1 MVNTMNQN
9 NSSYRKKGEI
19 SLEDIFSIIIRRKA
33 ILISF
38 VVLALIAAV
47 LYNYF
52 KTPVYEAT
60 TLLKKEQ
67 ITRNP
72 FSTQMSDL
80 LLMQPQEEIETD
92 MELVKT
98 RKVLHKVINNLYLN
112 IFVKEIVIP
121 DDKNITVNKNYLN
134 VATMVNDEDSVV
146 QCLPA
151 FKNLQT
157 NYIKKKESYV
167 LRKIEGGLY
176 ELENLGTKTIYRSD
190 TLGNISSPLIS
201 FKVDWN
207 QAKWGCEF
215 YFDLES
221 TSKVLKDL
229 SDRISVNKRIKTN
242 LFEIS
247 AKATTPLAAKIL
259 ANTVANS
266 YTSTKIEQQKEN
278 IRHSFKFVDNQL
290 QEISKKLEQAQKQL
304 TDFKAQNKILSID
317 ESSKKLIEFVSNL
330 ESEKL
335 KTEIELATYEN
346 KLNDM
351 KNEMKAKGYIDQT
364 YLTPNSFQPSD
375 SPFSRLL
382 SQLSDLELQKIQLL
396 QKRTENHPDVI
407 TLTNKINSIRRN
419 LSKFN
424 GNTLTAYNIII
435 DALKSK
441 KHKIE
446 NLISNYLTKIENLP
460 VQENKLANLMRQKN
474 VYAKMFT
481 LLLDK
486 REEMRMAELSKL
498 QDIIILDYAE
508 EPLKPIL
515 PNKKLNLI
523 AALLFGFV
531 LGMFALFIYEFND
544 KKLSDVYEIEKDFHY
559 PILSVIPTYTKE
571 IKETVKESGSIT
583 KRFVALIEGAFNY
596 KEAYR
601 ILETKA
607 SNCMASSNSKY
618 LMVTSPEENTGKT
631 TTVGNLALTMARSEK
646 KVLVIDCD
654 IRKPKIAELFGM
666 EKYAPGLVNF
676 LQGET
681 EKPNIYKPIKITG
694 HESILR
700 NIDILPSGT
709 FSDISGEIFGSEKMK
724 ELLDELDYYD
734 VIIFDT
740 PPITRIA
747 DALSLGKFVKNA
759 LLVIR
764 PGVTY
769 KESVNWAASELKVAN
784 VKLCGLVVND
794 SKVKKSIPRYQY
806 GYNS

>member
-1 MVNTMNQN
+1 MNQN
-9 NSSYRKKGEI
+9 NSNYRKKGEI
-19 SLEDIFSIIIRRKA
+19 SLEDILNIIIRRKA
-33 ILISF
+33 ILFTSII
-38 VVLALIAAV
+38 LALIIAV

-67 ITRNP
+67 ITRSA

-98 RKVLHKVINNLYLN
+98 RKVLHKVIDNLYLN

-121 DDKNITVNKNYLN
+121 DDKKISLNRNYLD
-134 VATMVNDEDSVV
+134 VATMLNDEDSAAS
-146 QCLPA
+146 CLPRFEI
-151 FKNLQT
+151 FKT
-157 NYIKKKESYV
+157 NYTKKKESYV
-167 LRKIEGGLY
+167 LRKIEGDIY
-176 ELENLGTKTIYRSD
+176 ELENLDTKTIYRSD
-190 TLGNISSPLIS
+190 SLGKISSPAIS

-221 TSKVLKDL
+221 YTKVFEDL
-229 SDRISVNKRIKTN
+229 NDRISVNKRIKTN

-259 ANTVANS
+259 ANTIATS

-278 IRHSFKFVDNQL
+278 IRHSFKFVDKQL
-290 QEISKKLEQAQKQL
+290 QEISKKLEEAQKQL

-335 KTEIELATYEN
+335 KTEIDLATYEN
-346 KLNDM
+346 KINDM
-351 KNEMKAKGYIDQT
+351 KNEMKAQGYIDQT
-364 YLTPNSFQPSD
+364 YLTPNAFQPSD

-407 TLTNKINSIRRN
+407 IITDKINSIQKN

-424 GNTLTAYNIII
+424 NNTLTAYNIII

-441 KHKIE
+441 KRKID
-446 NLISNYLTKIENLP
+446 NLISNYLTKIESLP
-460 VQENKLANLMRQKN
+460 AQENKLANLMRQKD

-515 PNKKLNLI
+515 PNKKLNLA

-531 LGMFALFIYEFND
+531 LGMFALFLYEFND
-544 KKLSDVYEIEKDFHY
+544 KKLSDVYEIEKDFNY
-559 PILSVIPTYTKE
+559 PILSVIPPYSKE
-571 IKETVKESGSIT
+571 LKDTIKESGSIA
-583 KRFVALIEGAFNY
+583 KRFVSLIEGAFNY

-607 SNCMASSNSKY
+607 SNCMSTSKSKY
-618 LMVTSPEENTGKT
+618 LMITSPEENTGKT
-631 TTVGNLALTMARSEK
+631 TTVANLALTMARSEK
-646 KVLVIDCD
+646 KVLIVDCD

-666 EKYAPGLVNF
+666 EKYAPGLINF

-681 EKPNIYKPIKITG
+681 DKPNIYKPIKITG

-709 FSDISGEIFGSEKMK
+709 FSDISGEIFGSERMK
-724 ELLDELDYYD
+724 ELLEELDYYD

-759 LLVIR
+759 LLVVR

-769 KESVNWAASELKVAN
+769 KESVNWATSELKAAN
-784 VKLCGLVVND
+784 IKLCGLVVND
-794 SKVKKSIPRYQY
+794 SKVKKSVPRYQY

>member
-1 MVNTMNQN
+1 MVNEMNQN
-9 NSSYRKKGEI
+9 NTIQRKKGEI
-19 SLEDIFSIIIRRKA
+19 SLEDIFNIILRRKA
-33 ILISF
+33 ILIGAI
-38 VVLALIAAV
+38 VLALIVAL

-52 KTPVYEAT
+52 KTPVFEAT

-67 ITRNP
+67 VARNT
-72 FSTQMSDL
+72 FSTELSNL

-98 RKVLHKVINNLYLN
+98 RRVFYKVIDNLHLN
-112 IFVKEIVIP
+112 IFVKKIVIP
-121 DDKNITVNKNYLN
+121 EEKTVSLNKTYLD
-134 VATMVNDEDSVV
+134 VATSENDEDSTAC
-146 QCLPA
+146 CLPQ
-151 FKNLQT
+151 FKNMKT
-157 NYIKKKESYV
+157 GFTKRKESYV
-167 LRKIEGGLY
+167 LRKIEGDLY

-190 TLGNISSPLIS
+190 SVGMISSPSIS
-201 FKVDWN
+201 FVVDWN
-207 QAKWGCEF
+207 RARWGCEF
-215 YFDLES
+215 YFDLQS
-221 TSKVLKDL
+221 YNQVIKDL
-229 SDRISVNKRIKTN
+229 EERITVNKRIKTN

-247 AKATTPLAAKIL
+247 AKAATPLGAKIL
-259 ANTVANS
+259 ANTVATS
-266 YTSTKIEQQKEN
+266 YTNAKIEQQKEN

-290 QEISKKLEQAQKQL
+290 QEISKKLEEAQKQL

-335 KTEIELATYEN
+335 KTEIELAAYEN
-346 KLNDM
+346 KVNDI
-351 KNEMKAKGYIDQT
+351 KKEMKAQGFVDQT
-364 YLTPNSFQPSD
+364 YLTPNAFQPSD

-382 SQLSDLELQKIQLL
+382 SQLSDLELKKIQLL

-407 TLTNKINSIRRN
+407 TLTDQINTVRAS

-424 GNTLTAYNIII
+424 DNTLTAYTIII

-441 KHKIE
+441 KAKIDSLIKTYLVKIE
-446 NLISNYLTKIENLP
+446 TLP
-460 VQENKLANLMRQKN
+460 AQENKLANLMRQKN

-515 PNKKLNLI
+515 PNKKLNLL

-544 KKLSDVYEIEKDFHY
+544 KKISDVYEIEKDFAY
-559 PILSVIPTYTKE
+559 PILTVIPPYTKE
-571 IKETVKESGSIT
+571 INDQIKNSGSIS
-583 KRFVALIEGAFNY
+583 KRFVTLIEGAFSY
-596 KEAYR
+596 KEAFR

-607 SNCMASSNSKY
+607 SNCMAASSNKY
-618 LMVTSPEENTGKT
+618 IMVTSPEENSGKT
-631 TTVGNLALTMARSEK
+631 STAANLALTMARSEK
-646 KVLVIDCD
+646 KVLLVDCD
-654 IRKPKIAELFGM
+654 IRKPKVAELFGM
-666 EKYAPGLVNF
+666 EKYAPGLINF

-709 FSDISGEIFGSEKMK
+709 FSDISGEIFGSERMK

-747 DALSLGKFVKNA
+747 DALSLGKFVKTA

-769 KESVNWAASELKVAN
+769 KEGVNWAVSELKVAN

-806 GYNS
+806 GYNN

>member
-1 MVNTMNQN
+1 MVNEMNQN
-9 NSSYRKKGEI
+9 NTIQRKKGEI
-19 SLEDIFSIIIRRKA
+19 SLEDIFNIILRRKA
-33 ILISF
+33 ILIGAI
-38 VVLALIAAV
+38 VLALTVAL

-52 KTPVYEAT
+52 KTPVFEAT

-67 ITRNP
+67 VARNT
-72 FSTQMSDL
+72 FSTELSNL

-98 RKVLHKVINNLYLN
+98 RRVFYKVIDNLHLN
-112 IFVKEIVIP
+112 IFVKKIVIP
-121 DDKNITVNKNYLN
+121 EEKTVSLNKTYLD
-134 VATMVNDEDSVV
+134 VATSENDEDSTAC
-146 QCLPA
+146 CLPQ
-151 FKNLQT
+151 FKNMKT
-157 NYIKKKESYV
+157 GFTKRKESYV
-167 LRKIEGGLY
+167 LRKIEGDLY

-190 TLGNISSPLIS
+190 SVGMISSPSIS
-201 FKVDWN
+201 FVVDWN
-207 QAKWGCEF
+207 RARWGCEF
-215 YFDLES
+215 YFDLQS
-221 TSKVLKDL
+221 YNQVIKDL
-229 SDRISVNKRIKTN
+229 EERITVNKRIKTN

-247 AKATTPLAAKIL
+247 AKAATPLGAKIL
-259 ANTVANS
+259 ANTVATS
-266 YTSTKIEQQKEN
+266 YTNAKIEQQKEN

-290 QEISKKLEQAQKQL
+290 QEISKKLEEAQKQL

-335 KTEIELATYEN
+335 KTEIELAAYEN
-346 KLNDM
+346 KVNDI
-351 KNEMKAKGYIDQT
+351 KKEMKAQGFVDQT
-364 YLTPNSFQPSD
+364 YLTPNAFQPSD

-382 SQLSDLELQKIQLL
+382 SQLSDLELKKIQLL

-407 TLTNKINSIRRN
+407 TLTDQINTVRAS

-424 GNTLTAYNIII
+424 DNTLTAYTIII

-441 KHKIE
+441 KAKIDSLIKTYLVKIE
-446 NLISNYLTKIENLP
+446 TLP
-460 VQENKLANLMRQKN
+460 AQENKLANLMRQKN

-515 PNKKLNLI
+515 PNKKLNLL

-544 KKLSDVYEIEKDFHY
+544 KKISDVYEIEKDFAY
-559 PILSVIPTYTKE
+559 PILTVIPPYTKE
-571 IKETVKESGSIT
+571 INEQIKNSGSIS
-583 KRFVALIEGAFNY
+583 KRFVTLIEGAFSY
-596 KEAYR
+596 KEAFR

-607 SNCMASSNSKY
+607 SNCMAASSNKY
-618 LMVTSPEENTGKT
+618 IMVTSPEENSGKT
-631 TTVGNLALTMARSEK
+631 STAANLALTMARSEK
-646 KVLVIDCD
+646 KVLLVDCD
-654 IRKPKIAELFGM
+654 IRKPKVAELFGM
-666 EKYAPGLVNF
+666 EKYAPGLINF

-709 FSDISGEIFGSEKMK
+709 FSDISGEIFGSERMK

-747 DALSLGKFVKNA
+747 DALSLGKFVKTA

-769 KESVNWAASELKVAN
+769 KEGVNWAVSELKVAN

-806 GYNS
+806 GYNN